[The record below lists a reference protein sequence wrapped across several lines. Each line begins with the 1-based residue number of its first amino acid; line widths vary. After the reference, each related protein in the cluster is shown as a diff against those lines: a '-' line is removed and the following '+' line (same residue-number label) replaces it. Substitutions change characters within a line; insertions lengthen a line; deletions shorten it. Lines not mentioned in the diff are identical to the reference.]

1 MEVFE
6 RINAIIK
13 GKNITKRKFAEI
25 LQSLD
30 PKLKSTGEIPNEK
43 TIYKYLSG
51 DVSIPIELISYI
63 AEALNITEQ
72 ELFDTTTQTKVKL
85 FKYIK
90 EGLDKNQIAYLNNLT
105 SNAQLI
111 SDVQNSYGD
120 HKTGLNFYHEKQL
133 KKLMELLEFAPQP
146 LVERIINKLEE
157 IKKISLSEL

>member
-6 RINAIIK
+6 RINNIIK
-13 GKNITKRKFAEI
+13 QRKITKRKFAEI
-25 LQSLD
+25 LRDLD

-63 AEALNITEQ
+63 AEALDITEQ

-85 FKYIK
+85 FKYVK
-90 EGLDKNQIAYLNNLT
+90 EGLDQNQVAYLNSLS

-120 HKTGLNFYHEKQL
+120 HKTGLNFYHENQL